1 MADKISNT
9 SSTNGFFDDLVKN
22 GDEQNDQGEEVKKPK
37 KKKKSNTDLQKKKER
52 KLQALEG
59 QFEGMT
65 MPDFS
70 GITLSDNM
78 NFETKETS
86 IDSEKSSTKKKVKK
100 VKT

>member
-1 MADKISNT
+1 MN
-9 SSTNGFFDDLVKN
+9 SSTNGFFDGLVEN
-22 GDEQNDQGEEVKKPK
+22 GCEQNDQEKKKTK

-70 GITLSDNM
+70 GVILSDNM
-78 NFETKETS
+78 NFETK
-86 IDSEKSSTKKKVKK
+86 
-100 VKT
+100 